1 MREFYCHCE
10 SAKCPLPAPTQAF
23 SCFKKSFIIVQ
34 SICKLTPQNARKCF
48 MALGALLGAENNISK
63 VAINCS
69 IRKGLDMMQYKM
81 AAI

>member
-1 MREFYCHCE
+1 
-10 SAKCPLPAPTQAF
+10 
-23 SCFKKSFIIVQ
+23 
-34 SICKLTPQNARKCF
+34 